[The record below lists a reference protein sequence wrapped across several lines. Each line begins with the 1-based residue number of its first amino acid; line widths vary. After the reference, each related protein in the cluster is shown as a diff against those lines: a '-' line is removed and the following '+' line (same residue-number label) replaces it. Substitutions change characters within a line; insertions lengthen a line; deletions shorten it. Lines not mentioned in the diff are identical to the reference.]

1 MIELSFTEFCVFL
14 IIAAMVLV
22 ALFGWISRFAHRNS
36 ERRGRRAR
44 FACRLCL
51 THWENPSREPV
62 EPCPRCGRACE
73 RSR

>member
-1 MIELSFTEFCVFL
+1 MIELSFNEFCLFL
-14 IIAAMVLV
+14 LIVAMLLV
-22 ALFGWISRFAHRNS
+22 GLFDWISRFAHRNS

-51 THWENPSREPV
+51 THWENRGREEV
-62 EPCPRCGRACE
+62 ESCPHCGRSCE